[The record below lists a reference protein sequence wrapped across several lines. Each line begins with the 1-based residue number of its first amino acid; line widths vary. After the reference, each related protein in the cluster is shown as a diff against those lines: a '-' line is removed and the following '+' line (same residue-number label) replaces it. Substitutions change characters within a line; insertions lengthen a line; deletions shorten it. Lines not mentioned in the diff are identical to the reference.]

1 VTRATSSDCCSAL
14 GIPCDPE
21 DPKCSKFVSQDWT
34 ANRSFGSHSGKKT
47 GSTPTLRSSLGYL
60 ALSWGGT
67 SRERRSLHFFCNF
80 SILELAGYLDWKLW
94 KTLVTQISVDLLI
107 KHAIAAIGACH
118 EFQLLLRSGQ
128 CGAETKRLHV
138 FSTRQCN
145 QAMTAMLQSTGNQNA
160 DLKRAL
166 TASVLFTTYENLNGC
181 RERAQT
187 HTHYSKA
194 LLEQLQRTPREGAKA
209 RDPHVTVPLE
219 LLRPLVAHYE
229 IQGDYYIHEANSHL
243 CPADVSRVFPF
254 DDALRLESIADCR
267 TTLERAIAT
276 LGIALLDS
284 CGPEGHHRDTPIAN
298 IKNEFSSWFRR
309 WGREVDDLHIRESES
324 LDEDLQI
331 SFQLLRAHQLAAST
345 MAEVDSSRGE
355 AAWGD
360 FTTRFQDILALIEP
374 GLSISSNRGLS
385 FAAPN
390 VQYVSQT
397 MGLFEPL
404 YCVAARCV
412 DTCVAQKAVT
422 LIEKLPLR
430 EGGRSAWKTDFI
442 ERILSSCTG
451 KPWPTPP
458 HKGTISPNTFNLG
471 MKPSTVGL
479 HKTNA

>member
-1 VTRATSSDCCSAL
+1 L
-14 GIPCDPE
+14 G
-21 DPKCSKFVSQDWT
+21 F
-34 ANRSFGSHSGKKT
+34 
-47 GSTPTLRSSLGYL
+47 L
-60 ALSWGGT
+60 ALTWGGT

-80 SILELAGYLDWKLW
+80 SILELSGYLDWKLW
-94 KTLVTQISVDLLI
+94 KTLVTQISVNLLI

-118 EFQLLLRSGQ
+118 EYQLLFRSGQ
-128 CGAETKRLHV
+128 CGVETKRLLT

-145 QAMTAMLQSTGNQNA
+145 QAMTAMLQSTGNLSA
-160 DLKRAL
+160 DLERAL

-181 RERAQT
+181 RERAET
-187 HTHYSKA
+187 HTRYSKA
-194 LLEQLQRTPREGAKA
+194 LLEQVQRTPREGAKVG
-209 RDPHVTVPLE
+209 DSHVTVPLE
-219 LLRPLVAHYE
+219 LLRPLIAHYE
-229 IQGDYYIHEANSHL
+229 IQGDYYIHEANFHL
-243 CPADVSRVFPF
+243 CPADMRLIFPF
-254 DDALRLESIADCR
+254 DDALRLESITDCR

-284 CGPEGHHRDTPIAN
+284 CGPEGYHRDTPIAN
-298 IKNEFSSWFRR
+298 IKKEFSSWFRR
-309 WGREVDDLHIRESES
+309 WGRALDDLLILESAS
-324 LDEDLQI
+324 SDEDVRI

-345 MAEVDSSRGE
+345 LAEVDSSRGE
-355 AAWGD
+355 AAWED

-374 GLSISSNRGLS
+374 GLSLSANRGLS

-412 DTCVAQKAVT
+412 DTCIARQAVI

-451 KPWPTPP
+451 KPWPPLP
-458 HKGTISPNTFNLG
+458 HKGTESLSTFNLG
-471 MKPSTVGL
+471 VKPSLVGL